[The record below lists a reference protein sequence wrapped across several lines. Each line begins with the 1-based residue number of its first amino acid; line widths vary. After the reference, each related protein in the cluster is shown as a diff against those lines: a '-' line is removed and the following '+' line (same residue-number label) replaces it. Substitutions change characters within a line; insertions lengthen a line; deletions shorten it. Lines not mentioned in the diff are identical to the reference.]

1 MSLAYIGLGS
11 NLNNPLQQVKSALQ
25 ALAQLPGSELL
36 QVSRWYRSKAIG
48 PGEQP
53 DFVNGVALLQTTLQP
68 LALLDAMQAIEHA
81 HQRVRDIRWGPR
93 TLDLDLL
100 LYDQQCIDHE
110 RLQVPHPWL
119 TRRNFVLWPLADIDP
134 ALTLPSG
141 ESITSLLADCSMDG
155 LEPLALSAGADRD

>member
-11 NLNNPLQQVKSALQ
+11 NLNNPLQQVETALE
-25 ALAQLPGSELL
+25 ALSQLPCTRLK
-36 QVSRWYRSKAIG
+36 QRSRWYRSKAIG

-53 DFVNGVALLQTTLQP
+53 DFVNGAALLETELNP
-68 LALLDAMQAIEHA
+68 LELLDALQAIEHA
-81 HQRVRDIRWGPR
+81 QQRVREIRWGPR

-119 TRRNFVLWPLADIDP
+119 TRRNFVIWPLADID
-134 ALTLPSG
+134 ASLTLPTG
-141 ESITSLLADCSMDG
+141 ESIASLLAHCSMDG
-155 LEPLALSAGADRD
+155 LEPLALSPGADRD